1 MRMLALRHVRREY
14 GNAICTSVVE
24 MTRLE
29 SLDITAIYED
39 EIIGLNSISSISQ
52 LRRLKLKARLEKMP
66 NWISKLDCLI
76 YLMLALSNLKDD
88 PLRWLD
94 KLPHLYSLP
103 CLESFAII
111 KITHLK
117 KVPSGIKALVNLKVL
132 DFLNM
137 PTEFVES
144 VVLENE
150 QDYWIINHVPLV
162 VIRHWIDPK
171 VNDFKVYTIHLSSKE
186 S

>member
-1 MRMLALRHVRREY
+1 
-14 GNAICTSVVE
+14 
-24 MTRLE
+24 MTHLE

-94 KLPHLYSLP
+94 KLPHLLKLSLWDNAYDGEILHFQNRYSLP

>member
-24 MTRLE
+24 MTHLE

-94 KLPHLYSLP
+94 KLPHLLKLSLWDNAYDGEILHFQSG
-103 CLESFAII
+103 LE
-111 KITHLK
+111 
-117 KVPSGIKALVNLKVL
+117 
-132 DFLNM
+132 
-137 PTEFVES
+137 
-144 VVLENE
+144 
-150 QDYWIINHVPLV
+150 
-162 VIRHWIDPK
+162 
-171 VNDFKVYTIHLSSKE
+171 LSLA
-186 S
+186 

>member
-1 MRMLALRHVRREY
+1 MLALRHVRREY

-94 KLPHLYSLP
+94 KLPHLLKLSLWDNAYDGEILHFQSG
-103 CLESFAII
+103 LE
-111 KITHLK
+111 
-117 KVPSGIKALVNLKVL
+117 
-132 DFLNM
+132 
-137 PTEFVES
+137 
-144 VVLENE
+144 
-150 QDYWIINHVPLV
+150 
-162 VIRHWIDPK
+162 
-171 VNDFKVYTIHLSSKE
+171 LSLA
-186 S
+186 

>member
-1 MRMLALRHVRREY
+1 MLALRHVRREY

-24 MTRLE
+24 MTHLE

-94 KLPHLYSLP
+94 KLPHLLKLSLWDNAYDGEILHFQSG
-103 CLESFAII
+103 LE
-111 KITHLK
+111 
-117 KVPSGIKALVNLKVL
+117 
-132 DFLNM
+132 
-137 PTEFVES
+137 
-144 VVLENE
+144 
-150 QDYWIINHVPLV
+150 
-162 VIRHWIDPK
+162 
-171 VNDFKVYTIHLSSKE
+171 LSLA
-186 S
+186 